1 MSRKYKI
8 RDQDKLYFVTFTVIH
23 WLDVFIW
30 REYRDIFLD
39 SIRFCQKNK
48 GLEVCA
54 YVIMGSHVHM
64 IIGRNAEPSLVGII
78 RDVKKY
84 TSTKIVQVIAENQQE
99 SRTELFIWLF
109 RRAGK
114 SNRHNTNIQ
123 FWQRHNHP
131 VELSTNEIIQ
141 QRLDY
146 IHNNPVE
153 AGIVLSPE
161 DYLYSSALNY
171 ADLPEKLIEVILI

>member
-1 MSRKYKI
+1 
-8 RDQDKLYFVTFTVIH
+8 
-23 WLDVFIW
+23 
-30 REYRDIFLD
+30 
-39 SIRFCQKNK
+39 
-48 GLEVCA
+48 
-54 YVIMGSHVHM
+54 M
-64 IIGRNAEPSLVGII
+64 IIGRNAEPSLEGII

-84 TSTKIVQVIAENQQE
+84 TSTKIIQAIAENQQE
-99 SRTELFIWLF
+99 SRRELFIWLF

-161 DYLYSSALNY
+161 DDLYSSALNY
-171 ADLPEKLIEVILI
+171 AELPEKLIEVILI